1 MPRFSRRMTAG
12 LRMPRFVREHAG
24 IDHDLAQRADVFF
37 LDVAAEDQVGIGVRV
52 QRAVVLDLGFQL
64 SRSPAGIA
72 EREDGVLRLGALR
85 DRLQNIHRRGQAN
98 SVVDLQRRILDEEI
112 ARMQHEAA
120 AGLDRAAFQH
130 LHGLGVLRQLD
141 LIGLLDDVE
150 LHQQFGK
157 VDTAGPA
164 VDDDAHGAFGVM
176 RAELD
181 HLALE
186 ARHLDSS
193 TWQRVGISAV
203 RLLAGSRSGAV
214 LMGGVAF
221 HLQPGWKTYWLTPG
235 DSGVPPRFDF
245 SKSENIEAVTVLWP
259 APTKFDDG
267 AGGYSLGY
275 HDQVVLPLRIVA
287 KNADKPVTLRA
298 DINYAVCEKL
308 CIPVEASAELAI
320 ASVASTEDSALFAAL
335 DTVPKPANV
344 GDPNPLTI
352 RDVKREGKSTV
363 LVDVAVPDTR
373 AVDLFVE
380 GPTPDWALPVPKLLE
395 RSPPGVK
402 RFAFE
407 LEGLPP
413 GTNPEGAAL
422 KLTLV
427 GGDRAYEFNINL
439 D

>member
-1 MPRFSRRMTAG
+1 M
-12 LRMPRFVREHAG
+12 
-24 IDHDLAQRADVFF
+24 
-37 LDVAAEDQVGIGVRV
+37 
-52 QRAVVLDLGFQL
+52 VVIV
-64 SRSPAGIA
+64 P
-72 EREDGVLRLGALR
+72 
-85 DRLQNIHRRGQAN
+85 
-98 SVVDLQRRILDEEI
+98 
-112 ARMQHEAA
+112 M
-120 AGLDRAAFQH
+120 RAA
-130 LHGLGVLRQLD
+130 LGLAAT
-141 LIGLLDDVE
+141 LL
-150 LHQQFGK
+150 
-157 VDTAGPA
+157 ASS
-164 VDDDAHGAFGVM
+164 
-176 RAELD
+176 
-181 HLALE
+181 LALE
-186 ARHLDSS
+186 ARAQDASP
-193 TWQRVGISAV
+193 WQRDGHSAV

-221 HLQPGWKTYWLTPG
+221 QLQPGWKTYWRTPG

-308 CIPVEASAELAI
+308 CIPVEASAELPI
-320 ASVASTEDSALFAAL
+320 TSVASTEDSALFTAL

-352 RDVKREGKSTV
+352 RDVKRDGKSTV

-373 AVDLFVE
+373 AVNLFVE

-395 RSPPGVK
+395 HSPPGVK